1 MNFYE
6 LFRKENKNVIYKGC
20 FNLILFASKLI
31 FVIFI
36 GNMTFTILFTKISKF
51 NLILLTP
58 KKKKKYQMNLYKI
71 NYKNV

>member
-36 GNMTFTILFTKISKF
+36 GNMTFTILFTKNIKIQSNF
-51 NLILLTP
+51 INT
-58 KKKKKYQMNLYKI
+58 KKKIQKINFYKI
-71 NYKNV
+71 N

>member
-58 KKKKKYQMNLYKI
+58 KKKKKISNEFI
-71 NYKNV
+71 

>member
-20 FNLILFASKLI
+20 FNLILFASKLF

-36 GNMTFTILFTKISKF
+36 ENMTFKILFTKISKF
-51 NLILLTP
+51 NPILLTQ
-58 KKKKKYQMNLYKI
+58 KKKS
-71 NYKNV
+71 KNEFLQN